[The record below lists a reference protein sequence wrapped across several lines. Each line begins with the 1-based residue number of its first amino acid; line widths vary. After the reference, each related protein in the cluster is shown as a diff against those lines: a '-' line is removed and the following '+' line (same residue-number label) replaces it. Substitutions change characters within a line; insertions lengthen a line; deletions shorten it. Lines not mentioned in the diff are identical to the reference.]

1 MKYFMKSTGLI
12 TVFIIT
18 ILTSAQL
25 YAQAD
30 DGIERIKSA
39 YSVTETIDRLEN
51 ALKTKGMTVF
61 KRISHSD
68 NAEKVGLD
76 LRPTELLVFGN
87 PKLGTLLMQ
96 CQQLSAIDLPMKA
109 LAYEDEQGQVWLAYN
124 KPEYLENRH
133 RIKNCDEAL
142 QKISKALANFS
153 RMATE

>member
-1 MKYFMKSTGLI
+1 MKILKPITACLI
-12 TVFIIT
+12 
-18 ILTSAQL
+18 ILLTYSQSHAQP
-25 YAQAD
+25 D
-30 DGIERIKSA
+30 DGTTRIKSP
-39 YSVTETIDRLEN
+39 YSVSTTIDRLEN
-51 ALKTKGMTVF
+51 VLKTRGMTIF

-96 CQQLSAIDLPMKA
+96 CQQLSAIDLPMKG

-142 QKISKALANFS
+142 KKISKALANFS

>member
-1 MKYFMKSTGLI
+1 MKSAGLI
-12 TVFIIT
+12 TACIIT
-18 ILTSAQL
+18 LLTSTES
-25 YAQAD
+25 YAQVD

-51 ALKTKGMTVF
+51 VLKTKGMTIF

-96 CQQLSAIDLPMKA
+96 CQQLSAIDLPMKG

-124 KPEYLENRH
+124 KANYLKNRH
-133 RIKNCDEAL
+133 HIKNCEGAL
-142 QKISKALANFS
+142 EKINKALDNFS
-153 RMATE
+153 SMATE